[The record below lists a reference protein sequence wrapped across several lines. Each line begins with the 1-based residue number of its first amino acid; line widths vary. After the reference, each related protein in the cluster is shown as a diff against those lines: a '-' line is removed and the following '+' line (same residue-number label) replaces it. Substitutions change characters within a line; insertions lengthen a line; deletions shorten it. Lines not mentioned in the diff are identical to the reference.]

1 MEYREKIVKAVQN
14 GKGDKRRLAWSQDF
28 ADKFDKIFN
37 KERKHV
43 SRDTNTKSKGAMPK
57 GE

>member
-1 MEYREKIVKAVQN
+1 MSA

-28 ADKFDKIFN
+28 ANKFDKIFN

-43 SRDTNTKSKGAMPK
+43 EQKSTNESEGTMSKG
-57 GE
+57 ER